1 MMKVV
6 ARRKLASTSKEAP
19 ESHQSSFVFTR
30 QTLNSLL
37 LDLYSA
43 HGTYGYEES
52 SLEWKPFLSDIMA
65 WNYPPS
71 SSLSGLGLSSIFFS
85 RCTHASQQIV
95 TNARSVECKRYLSI
109 PSFLPSFL
117 RAFSRSVFLIVDGIS
132 TKITSPFF
140 L

>member
-71 SSLSGLGLSSIFFS
+71 SSLSGLGLSSIFFF

-95 TNARSVECKRYLSI
+95 TNARSVECKRYLSF
-109 PSFLPSFL
+109 PSFLPSSFFKECFL
-117 RAFSRSVFLIVDGIS
+117 DC
-132 TKITSPFF
+132 
-140 L
+140 